1 MPSKKSSKKE
11 PEKKKAPPAP
21 EKRQDP
27 LFQATPRNFRVG
39 GDIRPTRDLSRF
51 VKWPRYV
58 RLQRQRK
65 ILKERLKI
73 PPALQQFKTTL
84 DKNQATELLKLCM
97 KYQPEDKAAKQDRLK
112 SLAESGKRE
121 EKAPHVIKFGLLH
134 MVSGLTGD
142 QLCHFSL

>member
-58 RLQRQRK
+58 RL
-65 ILKERLKI
+65 
-73 PPALQQFKTTL
+73 
-84 DKNQATELLKLCM
+84 
-97 KYQPEDKAAKQDRLK
+97 
-112 SLAESGKRE
+112 
-121 EKAPHVIKFGLLH
+121 
-134 MVSGLTGD
+134 
-142 QLCHFSL
+142 